1 MMELPIVSIMIFLPV
16 ITGVVIMLLPSSV
29 IRGSQKDVV
38 VPHEPPEVLGSSAM
52 EAKLITIISSL
63 ISLALSI
70 YAAYNIDII
79 NFTEYHE
86 LMQSIGFNYHVGL
99 DGLSIIFVMLTNL
112 LTLSATLI
120 SMKSIKARPNEY
132 LVCFLLL
139 QSLSIGF
146 FCSMNL
152 LLFYCFFEA
161 TLIPM
166 YIIIGVWGGENRV
179 YAAVKFFLYTF
190 AGSVF
195 FLVALIFI
203 YKFTGTFDMQEL
215 TTQLPQLSGSAQKWL
230 WLGTFIAFAV
240 KIPMFPLHTWL
251 PDAHVQAPTAGSV
264 MLAGILLKIGGYGML
279 KISLSMLPAA
289 SQFFAEYVIIFSAVA
304 IIYGSLVA
312 MAQTD
317 MKKMIAYSSV
327 AHMGY
332 VTAGIFSLTE
342 IGIQGAI
349 FQMISHGIVSAGLFL
364 VVGTLYERHHTKEIA
379 AYGGWAAKMPVLA
392 SIFMIYMLG
401 SVGLPGTSGFIG
413 EFFSLVGIF
422 DAYPY
427 LAVAAASGVVLGA
440 VYMLRLYRDVMFG
453 EYNHNLSQDCYPSV
467 GRGDEQSESAHKK
480 ILHDLK
486 CTEVLALLPLAL
498 LVIGA
503 GIYPK
508 LIMQFVKF

>member
-1 MMELPIVSIMIFLPV
+1 MIELPLVSIMIFLPV
-16 ITGVVIMLLPSSV
+16 ITGIVIALLASCSA
-29 IRGSQKDVV
+29 RGSRGVAAITLCSCLAS
-38 VPHEPPEVLGSSAM
+38 LG
-52 EAKLITIISSL
+52 
-63 ISLALSI
+63 LSI
-70 YAAYNIDII
+70 YAAYNIDSK
-79 NFTEYHE
+79 NFVEYHE

-99 DGLSIIFVMLTNL
+99 DRFSIIFVMLTNL
-112 LTLSATLI
+112 LTLSAVLV
-120 SMKSIKARPNEY
+120 SLKSIKKRASEY
-132 LVCFLLL
+132 FICFVLL

-203 YKFTGTFDMQEL
+203 YKFTGTFDMKEL
-215 TTQLPQLSGSAQKWL
+215 VNQLPRLSEGAQKWL

-240 KIPMFPLHTWL
+240 KIPMFPFHTWL

-279 KISLSMLPAA
+279 KVSLPMLPLAT
-289 SQFFAEYVIIFSAVA
+289 QFFAEYVMVLSIIA
-304 IIYGSLVA
+304 IVYGSLVA

-342 IGIQGAI
+342 IGMQGAV
-349 FQMISHGIVSAGLFL
+349 FQMISHGLVSAGLFL
-364 VVGTLYERHHTKEIA
+364 VVGVLYERHHTKEIA
-379 AYGGWAAKMPVLA
+379 AYGGWATKMPVLA
-392 SIFMIYMLG
+392 SIFMVYMLG

-422 DAYPY
+422 DGHTY
-427 LAVAAASGVVLGA
+427 LAAAAASGVVLGA
-440 VYMLRLYRDVMFG
+440 IYMLRLYRDVMFG
-453 EYNHNLSQDCYPSV
+453 EFRHHEEGSALRSNDGIVDLTCVELLS
-467 GRGDEQSESAHKK
+467 
-480 ILHDLK
+480 
-486 CTEVLALLPLAL
+486 LLPLVL
-498 LVIGA
+498 LTIGA
-503 GIYPK
+503 GVYPK

>member
-1 MMELPIVSIMIFLPV
+1 MIALPFVSIMIFLPL
-16 ITGVVIMLLPSSV
+16 ITGVVLAMLPSCLT
-29 IRGSQKDVV
+29 RGSQDM
-38 VPHEPPEVLGSSAM
+38 EVTLRKPDETLVSSTRAIVTLIVLLSCLLSLG
-52 EAKLITIISSL
+52 
-63 ISLALSI
+63 LSI
-70 YAAYNIDII
+70 YAAYNIDNI
-79 NFTEYHE
+79 NFTEHRE
-86 LMQSIGFNYHVGL
+86 LIKSIGFNYHVGL

-112 LTLSATLI
+112 LTASAVLI
-120 SMKSIKARPNEY
+120 SMKSIKTRLSEY
-132 LVCFLLL
+132 LMCFLLL
-139 QSLSIGF
+139 QFLSLGF

-161 TLIPM
+161 SLIPM

-190 AGSVF
+190 AGSLF
-195 FLVALIFI
+195 FLIALIFI
-203 YKFTGTFDMQEL
+203 YKLTGTFDMKEL
-215 TTQLPQLSGSAQKWL
+215 AELLPELSSSAQKWL

-240 KIPMFPLHTWL
+240 KIPMFPFHTWL

-279 KISLSMLPAA
+279 KVSLPMLPAA
-289 SQFFAEYVIIFSAVA
+289 TEFFAEYVIILSVVA

-332 VTAGIFSLTE
+332 VTGGIFSLTE
-342 IGIQGAI
+342 IGVQGAV
-349 FQMISHGIVSAGLFL
+349 FQMISHGLVSAGLFL
-364 VVGTLYERHHTKEIA
+364 VVGTLYERHHTKEIS

-413 EFFSLVGIF
+413 EFFSLTGIF
-422 DAYPY
+422 GNHPY
-427 LAVAAASGVVLGA
+427 LAAAAASGVVLGA
-440 VYMLRLYRDVMFG
+440 IYMLKLYRDVMFG
-453 EYNHNLSQDCYPSV
+453 ELRHNEKSLAQVDFTY
-467 GRGDEQSESAHKK
+467 
-480 ILHDLK
+480 
-486 CTEVLALLPLAL
+486 TEALALLPLVIL
-498 LVIGA
+498 TIGA
-503 GIYPK
+503 GVYPK